1 MSLIGN
7 PLGLDLDINGVPTN
21 SARNFAILE
30 EAERAAEA
38 ARFAAPQYGGYPSAA
53 GYQMGYPQQ
62 GYPAAQ
68 NFPASRAD
76 NYYPESR
83 DRYMYEENRG
93 IRHIGSARPPENYP
107 RDPSINYSNQAGYGS
122 SAAMEKYGNPE
133 PASRPAPQPERE
145 AYYSPKKEIVE
156 PPKSYQQAVTAPA
169 GTEEAKVQ
177 EALIECNGVMKDI
190 FIPSDNKYHY
200 TLLPRGLKEE
210 RSVIGSKLLGIRNNS
225 AGLKTA
231 LIGRIFISNIL
242 LDDNYKGEDMNS
254 GRTEDRF
261 SEDLFKDVNI
271 ESDVVRKTIEL
282 EEIKYSTQD
291 DSSGNKIVSA
301 FSHNHIVN
309 RFLQELS
316 KIQNKTS
323 EKAYLFDYVNATGY
337 YAVASKNMF
346 IKKAEEVRGFEECA
360 DALLEIFKH
369 YGSDEQNINSL
380 LTIDAELT
388 RDFLIFIRGFS
399 GDESLRLQSF
409 MRQLKPFYKQLD
421 SYVDVNKAKTIK
433 MAVERFTNILFINL
447 NKLKD
452 IMSDNELNRIVA
464 PRRELGIICRNN
476 NIKNE
481 LAGTVASNENKFYYI
496 DDMQTPELFALLES
510 IDKDKTMAQYTR
522 VLLYT
527 ISGLYQVIKSRQR
540 TYYIS
545 AIDLYKPII

>member
-1 MSLIGN
+1 MY
-7 PLGLDLDINGVPTN
+7 D
-21 SARNFAILE
+21 
-30 EAERAAEA
+30 ER
-38 ARFAAPQYGGYPSAA
+38 
-53 GYQMGYPQQ
+53 
-62 GYPAAQ
+62 
-68 NFPASRAD
+68 
-76 NYYPESR
+76 
-83 DRYMYEENRG
+83 RG
-93 IRHIGSARPPENYP
+93 IRHIGSDRPPENYP
-107 RDPSINYSNQAGYGS
+107 RDPSVNYSNQAGYGS

-133 PASRPAPQPERE
+133 PAPRPAPQPERE

-261 SEDLFKDVNI
+261 SEDLFKDVSM

-291 DSSGNKIVSA
+291 DNFGNKIVSA

-421 SYVDVNKAKTIK
+421 SYIDVNKAKTIK

>member
-1 MSLIGN
+1 
-7 PLGLDLDINGVPTN
+7 
-21 SARNFAILE
+21 
-30 EAERAAEA
+30 
-38 ARFAAPQYGGYPSAA
+38 
-53 GYQMGYPQQ
+53 MGYPQQ

-83 DRYMYEENRG
+83 DRYMYDERRG
-93 IRHIGSARPPENYP
+93 IRHIGSDRPPEYP
-107 RDPSINYSNQAGYGS
+107 RDPSSNYPSQAGYGY

-291 DSSGNKIVSA
+291 DNFGNKIVSA

-380 LTIDAELT
+380 LTIDTELT